1 VGSTWEWPRPK
12 ARWRTPPS
20 RRRALT
26 AALLL
31 AVVLQPQSPASAA
44 PEPAAQAFG
53 VEVHGFVSPG
63 FILTFDN
70 NYLAKSKRGS
80 FEIAEV
86 GINFTV
92 PLTEKLRTGLQLFAR
107 DLGPL
112 GNYDAKLDWFYLDYH
127 WEDWLGFRAGRVKI
141 PFGLYNDTSD
151 IDAAR
156 VPVLLPQSLYSI
168 TSRDYLLAQTGAEV
182 YGFKPLGHAGA
193 LDYRLF
199 GGTIYVDP
207 AESIGAAATL
217 QSIDVPYVVGG
228 RLLWETP
235 IRGLRVGGSL
245 EALRL
250 EARYVLPGKP
260 APYLLALPAIL
271 SVGSL
276 EYSAGDLLVAAEYG
290 RWRVGI
296 ESSDQSILANGA
308 VVSERGYGMLAYR
321 LTPWLQPGVYYSEYY
336 PNVDHR
342 SARADVQRDLAA
354 TLRFDL
360 NPHWLIKLEGHY
372 LRGTA
377 SLQPALN
384 DNVPLSALAPTWAAI
399 LVKTTAYF

>member
-1 VGSTWEWPRPK
+1 
-12 ARWRTPPS
+12 
-20 RRRALT
+20 
-26 AALLL
+26 
-31 AVVLQPQSPASAA
+31 
-44 PEPAAQAFG
+44 
-53 VEVHGFVSPG
+53 
-63 FILTFDN
+63 
-70 NYLAKSKRGS
+70 
-80 FEIAEV
+80 
-86 GINFTV
+86 
-92 PLTEKLRTGLQLFAR
+92 
-107 DLGPL
+107 
-112 GNYDAKLDWFYLDYH
+112 
-127 WEDWLGFRAGRVKI
+127 
-141 PFGLYNDTSD
+141 
-151 IDAAR
+151 
-156 VPVLLPQSLYSI
+156 
-168 TSRDYLLAQTGAEV
+168 
-182 YGFKPLGHAGA
+182 
-193 LDYRLF
+193 
-199 GGTIYVDP
+199 
-207 AESIGAAATL
+207 
-217 QSIDVPYVVGG
+217 
-228 RLLWETP
+228 
-235 IRGLRVGGSL
+235 
-245 EALRL
+245 
-250 EARYVLPGKP
+250 
-260 APYLLALPAIL
+260 
-271 SVGSL
+271 VGSL